1 MKISMLSSLVITA
14 FTASAAMAVVTENLN
29 SGAPTRADDSPRSM
43 GQAVMM
49 SEKSAAPERFLG
61 RAAASH
67 RIALEAMSAEQLAL
81 KLKSAAAQRNAMQRQ
96 PNIVGLGRDVPSGSQ
111 HVDFASLNWE
121 TVAGGLR
128 VARVELGIPSAAGMR
143 VGYRVTGPVEKLVVR
158 SGSLGASEAF
168 IGAPLVSGERAWSPT
183 IESES
188 GVLEFAI
195 AAGARPRDFS
205 LTIEKISQL
214 AKVGRDAIA
223 EKRRA
228 PATCA
233 ASPDEIGCSD
243 SCNVDFSCVANPS
256 QALIDASRATAKYY
270 YVDDTSGQTRICTGT
285 LLNSNTSPRRPYFFT
300 AAHCINSQRDAAS
313 IESYWFFD
321 SVACNALNT
330 PPYQRLTTGMSA
342 RVVDEN
348 MDVSLLEMN
357 SSPPS
362 GAVFAAWEASV
373 IPRNAVLVGI
383 HHPQGDLK
391 AFSEGTMQGYEK
403 VSALDTFI
411 KVRWT
416 PGKGTTEAG
425 SSGSGIFTF
434 RSDCGSGVSCYELR
448 GGLLGGGAS
457 CATPTSP
464 DYYSR
469 MDLLFTKLTPY
480 LSPAAQI
487 PVTTSTQAAMVE
499 FYNPE
504 LDYYFMTS
512 RENEK
517 SLLDSLTSS
526 NGDYRWYRTGYWFK
540 ADPFSSPSTNSLTRY
555 FIPGAAKN
563 QTRGTHF
570 YTALNSDKQ
579 VITNTGRERAGSAC
593 NGMPNGFFCN
603 EGTDSYVA
611 PPIGTGATAGCASG
625 ERAIWRVFRGNTRFP
640 DDPNHRYV
648 TSIGMY
654 NYMISDQGWD
664 AEFVN
669 MCARP

>member
-1 MKISMLSSLVITA
+1 MKISMLGTLVMSAFAASTA
-14 FTASAAMAVVTENLN
+14 IATVTENLT
-29 SGAPTRADDSPRSM
+29 SGAATRVDEAPRSM

-49 SEKSAAPERFLG
+49 NEKAAAPERFLG

-67 RIALEAMSAEQLAL
+67 RIALEAISAEQFSL
-81 KLKSAAAQRNAMQRQ
+81 KLKSAAIQRNTMQRQ
-96 PNIVGLGRDVPSGSQ
+96 PTAVGVGRDVPEDSQ
-111 HVDFASLNWE
+111 RVNFAALSWE
-121 TVAGGLR
+121 TVAGGAQ
-128 VARVELGIPSAAGMR
+128 VARIELAIPGAAGMR
-143 VGYRVTGPVEKLVVR
+143 VGYRVAGPVEKLVVR
-158 SGSLGASEAF
+158 SGSFDAREAF
-168 IGAPLVSGERAWSPT
+168 IGAPLVSSERAWSPT
-183 IESES
+183 IESER
-188 GVLEFAI
+188 GMLEFAI
-195 AAGARPRDFS
+195 AAGAKPSDFT
-205 LTIEKISQL
+205 LTVEKISQL
-214 AKVGRDAIA
+214 AKVGREAVA

-243 SCNVDFSCVANPS
+243 SCNIDLSCVSNPS

-270 YVDDTSGQTRICTGT
+270 YVDDPTGTTRICTGT

-300 AAHCINSQRDAAS
+300 AAHCVATQREAAS

-321 SVACNALNT
+321 SVACNALST

-357 SSPPS
+357 SSPPN

-373 IPRNAVLVGI
+373 IPRDAVVVGV

-403 VSALDTFI
+403 VSSLDNFI
-411 KVRWT
+411 KIRWT
-416 PGKGTTEAG
+416 PNKGTTEAG

-434 RSDCGSGVSCYELR
+434 RRDCGSGASCYELR
-448 GGLLGGGAS
+448 GALLGGGAS
-457 CATPTSP
+457 CATPNSP

-469 MDLLFTKLTPY
+469 MDLLFTRLTPF

-487 PVTTSTQAAMVE
+487 PSTTGSQAAMVE
-499 FYNPE
+499 FYNPQF
-504 LDYYFMTS
+504 DYYFMTS
-512 RENEK
+512 RETEK
-517 SLLDSLTSS
+517 SALDTVKSS
-526 NGDYRWYRTGYWFK
+526 GGDALWYRTGYWFK
-540 ADPFSSPSTNSLTRY
+540 TDPFASPTTNSLTRY
-555 FIPGAAKN
+555 FIPGAAIN
-563 QTRGTHF
+563 QTRGGHF
-570 YTALNSDKQ
+570 YTALNADKQ
-579 VITNTGRERAGSAC
+579 LIANTGRERSGSAC
-593 NGMPNGFFCN
+593 NSMPNGFFCN

-611 PPIGTGATAGCASG
+611 PPIGVGATAGCAAG
-625 ERAIWRVFRGNTRFP
+625 ERSIWRVFRGNSRFP

-648 TSIGMY
+648 NSIGMY
-654 NYMISDQGWD
+654 NYMIGEQGWD